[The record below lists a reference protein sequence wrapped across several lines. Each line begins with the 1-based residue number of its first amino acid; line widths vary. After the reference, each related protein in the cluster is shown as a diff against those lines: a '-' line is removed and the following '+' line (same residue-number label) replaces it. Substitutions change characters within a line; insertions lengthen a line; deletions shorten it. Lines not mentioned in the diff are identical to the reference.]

1 MHDADVLVSVAGAG
15 GTRDTEGRRDHG
27 VCALRPA
34 DRAAARVEAARG
46 LT

>member
-1 MHDADVLVSVAGAG
+1 VLVCVAGAG
-15 GTRDTEGRRDHG
+15 GACDTEGRRDHG

-34 DRAAARVEAARG
+34 DRAAARLEAARR